1 MISET
6 EIYCLLLLEDGKY
19 NAIEDTYLWLMNHN
33 GLSEDTRASFGV
45 RIYEIDEFY
54 SPKIKLKELFLSI
67 I

>member
-19 NAIEDTYLWLMNHN
+19 KLIEETYLWLMNHK
-33 GLSEDTRASFGV
+33 GLSEDIRVSFGV

-54 SPKIKLKELFLSI
+54 SP
-67 I
+67 